1 MRKGNPTLNS
11 PPLVTNMKCGH
22 PRPTRGRCGNI
33 SSSAFSAVLPLICL
47 KASTARHSPK
57 KTCQGQNGDA
67 HWFSAQ
73 KFNLHSPKTFCSRPS
88 DCQVFYYICSFLVWG
103 KFWLKLQENADFLF
117 IFQLRSIPWVKRGR
131 AVHGWFATKL
141 TSWKPFKEA
150 LMNLKLNSTLESYSL
165 LKKKKKSPKRAK
177 VSLRATGPG

>member
-1 MRKGNPTLNS
+1 MVFIREDQMKICPCTSEAFTGQRLKCAGMRKGNPTLNS

-73 KFNLHSPKTFCSRPS
+73 NFNLYSPKTFCSRPS
-88 DCQVFYYICSFLVWG
+88 DCQVFCYICSFLAWG
-103 KFWLKLQENADFLF
+103 KF
-117 IFQLRSIPWVKRGR
+117 
-131 AVHGWFATKL
+131 
-141 TSWKPFKEA
+141 
-150 LMNLKLNSTLESYSL
+150 
-165 LKKKKKSPKRAK
+165 
-177 VSLRATGPG
+177 